1 MKSFIKENGHL
12 IWRLILNQIGMT
24 VFGLMMSMTGSA
36 IDYALG
42 EGDGTVSRTWN
53 FWASVFSVVF
63 YMFINYWAIKEEGQK
78 DKIRI
83 DAGRRER
90 RVYKGVLIALCA
102 TSLNILLAIIMNI
115 CEPLASTSGL
125 GIEIAG
131 DIYVI
136 AKWIAI
142 LIQGMYWGILL
153 VASGAS
159 TIISVPSWMFFL
171 TPVLTLLV
179 AHIAYV
185 LGLRDFSLARRI
197 KNLFTPEEAD
207 ADTKGAKK

>member
-78 DKIRI
+78 DKIRVE
-83 DAGRRER
+83 AGRRER

>member
-12 IWRLILNQIGMT
+12 IWRLMLNQIGMT

-78 DKIRI
+78 DKIRV

-90 RVYKGVLIALCA
+90 RVYKGVLVALCA

-159 TIISVPSWMFFL
+159 SIIAVPSWMFFL

-185 LGLRDFSLARRI
+185 LGLRDFSLLRKI